1 MAQRCFSAYCVVAV
15 YTDGCLDWE
24 HSFGKLI
31 FCKYFAVFSS
41 ADGISAM
48 RLRRLQG
55 SWLI

>member
-24 HSFGKLI
+24 HSFGRLI
-31 FCKYFAVFSS
+31 FCKYCAVFSC

-48 RLRRLQG
+48 NVKSEVL
-55 SWLI
+55 